1 MVKSYEKQNKSKAD
15 IAKENR
21 EKNLEKASGGGG
33 IHAGK
38 SKDKIAKEKSFV
50 AKQKVKEAKKPPTIK
65 EKKDL
70 DATQKRES
78 THPIFKKKGKDVE
91 IKQKPKVKIKAK
103 SKHEIAIKKRQD
115 ALEKARKEPKVST
128 PEKHPAH
135 DPDKGGGIHKGKP
148 PKGAQAA
155 EPKIVPK
162 KKPLSPEQ
170 KKKDKA
176 IMKAEE
182 ARRKK
187 AKDKAAKKKSDA
199 KAVATREDAR
209 KPKKKEATKQAETGT
224 RETSYEA
231 RVKALVAKKASLS
244 KKETADGRNEYQVQ
258 MHKLKK
264 ENKKA
269 WKKMFKGGKLKKN

>member
-1 MVKSYEKQNKSKAD
+1 MVKSYEKQAKSKAD
-15 IAKENR
+15 IAKEKSLITKQHIK
-21 EKNLEKASGGGG
+21 EKEKATTTS
-33 IHAGK
+33 
-38 SKDKIAKEKSFV
+38 
-50 AKQKVKEAKKPPTIK
+50 

-91 IKQKPKVKIKAK
+91 IKQKPKVKIKPK
-103 SKHEIAIKKRQD
+103 SKDKIAKEKSKE
-115 ALEKARKEPKVST
+115 ALERKRAGIKVST

-135 DPDKGGGIHKGKP
+135 DPDKGGGKQPKK
-148 PKGAQAA
+148 KGAQAA
-155 EPKIVPK
+155 EVEIK

-199 KAVATREDAR
+199 KRADIRDAAKTKSKETVKSGKSSAAPGGKTYED
-209 KPKKKEATKQAETGT
+209 
-224 RETSYEA
+224 

-244 KKETADGRNEYQVQ
+244 KKETADGRSEYQVQ
-258 MHKLKK
+258 MNKLKK

-269 WKKMFKGGKLKKN
+269 WKKMFKGGKLKG

>member
-50 AKQKVKEAKKPPTIK
+50 AKQKVKEAKKAPTVK

-103 SKHEIAIKKRQD
+103 SRHEIAIKKRQD

-135 DPDKGGGIHKGKP
+135 DPDKGGGIHRGKPPKGKYKKP

-155 EPKIVPK
+155 EVDRGGKSSGPKEK
-162 KKPLSPEQ
+162 KKLSGISAKE
-170 KKKDKA
+170 KA
-176 IMKAEE
+176 RI
-182 ARRKK
+182 
-187 AKDKAAKKKSDA
+187 AKKKADA
-199 KAVATREDAR
+199 KAAATREEGR
-209 KPKKKEATKQAETGT
+209 KPKKAETKKQAETGT

-244 KKETADGRNEYQVQ
+244 KKETADGRSEYQVQ

-269 WKKMFKGGKLKKN
+269 WKKMFKGGKLKK

>member
-1 MVKSYEKQNKSKAD
+1 MTEYVKKKDIRSPRPKTIQHVDKGDFRKPEGKSKAD
-15 IAKENR
+15 IV
-21 EKNLEKASGGGG
+21 
-33 IHAGK
+33 
-38 SKDKIAKEKSFV
+38 KEKSFV
-50 AKQKVKEAKKPPTIK
+50 AKQRIKEKEKAPSTK

-70 DATQKRES
+70 DATPKRKS
-78 THPIFKKKGKDVE
+78 THPIFKNKGKSIE
-91 IKQKPKVKIKAK
+91 IQK
-103 SKHEIAIKKRQD
+103 
-115 ALEKARKEPKVST
+115 RKEDIKEHGTAT

-135 DPDKGGGIHKGKP
+135 KP
-148 PKGAQAA
+148 KPEQKKKGAQAV
-155 EPKIVPK
+155 EVEIK

-199 KAVATREDAR
+199 KRADIRDKAKAKSKETVKSGKSSAAPGGKTYED
-209 KPKKKEATKQAETGT
+209 
-224 RETSYEA
+224 
-231 RVKALVAKKASLS
+231 RVKALVAKKAELS
-244 KKETADGRNEYQVQ
+244 KKETADGRSEYQVQ

-269 WKKMFKGGKLKKN
+269 WKKMFKGGKLKG

>member
-1 MVKSYEKQNKSKAD
+1 MTEYVKKKDIRLPRPGTIQHVDKGDFRKPKTKTKKD
-15 IAKENR
+15 IAE
-21 EKNLEKASGGGG
+21 
-33 IHAGK
+33 
-38 SKDKIAKEKSFV
+38 EKSFV
-50 AKQKVKEAKKPPTIK
+50 AKQRIKEKEKAPSTK

-70 DATQKRES
+70 DATPKRKFI
-78 THPIFKKKGKDVE
+78 HPIFKNKGKSIE
-91 IKQKPKVKIKAK
+91 IQK
-103 SKHEIAIKKRQD
+103 
-115 ALEKARKEPKVST
+115 RKEDIKEHGTAT

>member
-1 MVKSYEKQNKSKAD
+1 MVKSYEKQAKSKAD
-15 IAKENR
+15 IAKEKSLITKQHIK
-21 EKNLEKASGGGG
+21 EKEKATTTS
-33 IHAGK
+33 
-38 SKDKIAKEKSFV
+38 
-50 AKQKVKEAKKPPTIK
+50 

-91 IKQKPKVKIKAK
+91 IKQKPKVKIKPK
-103 SKHEIAIKKRQD
+103 SKDKIAKEKSKE
-115 ALEKARKEPKVST
+115 ALERKRAGIKVST

-155 EPKIVPK
+155 ELKIAPK
-162 KKPLSPEQ
+162 KKPISPSD

-187 AKDKAAKKKSDA
+187 AKDKAAKKKSDTKRADIRDAA
-199 KAVATREDAR
+199 KTKSKETVKSGKSSAAPGGKTYED
-209 KPKKKEATKQAETGT
+209 
-224 RETSYEA
+224 

-244 KKETADGRNEYQVQ
+244 KKETADGRSEYQVQ
-258 MHKLKK
+258 MNKLKK

-269 WKKMFKGGKLKKN
+269 WKKMFKGGKLKG

>member
-1 MVKSYEKQNKSKAD
+1 MTEYVKKKDIRSPRPKTIQHVDKGDFRKPEGKSKAD
-15 IAKENR
+15 IV
-21 EKNLEKASGGGG
+21 
-33 IHAGK
+33 
-38 SKDKIAKEKSFV
+38 KEKSFV
-50 AKQKVKEAKKPPTIK
+50 AKQRIKEKEKAPSTK

-70 DATQKRES
+70 DATPKRKFI
-78 THPIFKKKGKDVE
+78 HPIFKNKGKSIE
-91 IKQKPKVKIKAK
+91 IQK
-103 SKHEIAIKKRQD
+103 
-115 ALEKARKEPKVST
+115 RKEDIKEHGTAT

-135 DPDKGGGIHKGKP
+135 KP
-148 PKGAQAA
+148 KPEQKKKGAQAV
-155 EPKIVPK
+155 EVEIK

>member
-1 MVKSYEKQNKSKAD
+1 MTEYVKKKNIRSPRPRTIQHVDKGDFRKPEGKSKAD

-21 EKNLEKASGGGG
+21 EKNLERTSGGGG

-50 AKQKVKEAKKPPTIK
+50 AKQKVKEAKKPPTVK

-70 DATQKRES
+70 DATPKRKS
-78 THPIFKKKGKDVE
+78 THPIFKNKGKSIE
-91 IKQKPKVKIKAK
+91 IKQKPKEKKGSFV
-103 SKHEIAIKKRQD
+103 EGIKKGTETLKKIFTRNG
-115 ALEKARKEPKVST
+115 KAKVST

-170 KKKDKA
+170 EKRQGYH
-176 IMKAEE
+176 EGG
-182 ARRKK
+182 RSP
-187 AKDKAAKKKSDA
+187 KKKS
-199 KAVATREDAR
+199 
-209 KPKKKEATKQAETGT
+209 
-224 RETSYEA
+224 
-231 RVKALVAKKASLS
+231 
-244 KKETADGRNEYQVQ
+244 
-258 MHKLKK
+258 
-264 ENKKA
+264 
-269 WKKMFKGGKLKKN
+269 